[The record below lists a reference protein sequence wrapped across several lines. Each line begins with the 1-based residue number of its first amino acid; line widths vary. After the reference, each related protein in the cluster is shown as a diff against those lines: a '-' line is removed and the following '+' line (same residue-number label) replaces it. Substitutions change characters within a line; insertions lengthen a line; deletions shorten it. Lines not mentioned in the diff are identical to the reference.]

1 MLKNYTMMKKLM
13 TLGALSKGK
22 KPEGDSG
29 EKDVTPIPREA
40 AVLAIF
46 EKDAS
51 GIPKCWVPRTWVKV
65 CQVEWD
71 VKDCDG
77 RPESIESLET

>member
-22 KPEGDSG
+22 KPEGGSG
-29 EKDVTPIPREA
+29 DKDVTHIPREA

-51 GIPKCWVPRTWVKV
+51 
-65 CQVEWD
+65 
-71 VKDCDG
+71 
-77 RPESIESLET
+77 